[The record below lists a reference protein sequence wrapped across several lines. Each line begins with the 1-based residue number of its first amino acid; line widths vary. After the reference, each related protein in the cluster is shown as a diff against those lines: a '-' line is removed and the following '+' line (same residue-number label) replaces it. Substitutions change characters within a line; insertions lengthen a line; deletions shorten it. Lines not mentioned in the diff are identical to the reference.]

1 MRKALT
7 TALMLIAAVTATA
20 ADAPMEEVVVTGEYA
35 GPGMWQITH
44 PDHPG
49 HTLWI
54 IGEPPLLPKGMH
66 FRSEKVT
73 RVASQSQEIL
83 QQTGFGLKADEKVG
97 VFRMLTLVPAA
108 MKLRKNPDKA
118 TLRDLLPPDVYARW
132 LVQKNLY
139 LGRDSGVE
147 KMRPFLVAEKLR
159 DAAIKELQLGNGFS
173 WGDVWQIV
181 NEKKIPVTNLSL
193 EFTFKTDDLR
203 GQLKAASRQKLDD
216 EECSR

>member
-1 MRKALT
+1 
-7 TALMLIAAVTATA
+7 
-20 ADAPMEEVVVTGEYA
+20 
-35 GPGMWQITH
+35 
-44 PDHPG
+44 
-49 HTLWI
+49 
-54 IGEPPLLPKGMH
+54 
-66 FRSEKVT
+66 
-73 RVASQSQEIL
+73 
-83 QQTGFGLKADEKVG
+83 
-97 VFRMLTLVPAA
+97 MLTLVPAA

-216 EECSR
+216 EECFARTVELTEALSNKAGGRRPRPRVGHGRSRQAAGIAAAAES

>member
-1 MRKALT
+1 MGMR
-7 TALMLIAAVTATA
+7 
-20 ADAPMEEVVVTGEYA
+20 
-35 GPGMWQITH
+35 
-44 PDHPG
+44 
-49 HTLWI
+49 
-54 IGEPPLLPKGMH
+54 
-66 FRSEKVT
+66 FRSQKVT

-83 QQTGFGLKADEKVG
+83 QQTGFGLKPDEKVG

-159 DAAIKELQLGNGFS
+159 DAAIKELQLGYGWS
-173 WGDVWQIV
+173 WGDVW
-181 NEKKIPVTNLSL
+181 EHR
-193 EFTFKTDDLR
+193 EREED
-203 GQLKAASRQKLDD
+203 SRHEPHPRIHLQDG
-216 EECSR
+216 